1 MSDARQMRLWIVL
14 AHVRRLRVE
23 RRRRILNAARLE
35 MERSAANTAA
45 KREAI
50 ARHQARCSEIIAVC
64 TSGNRAAPLW
74 RIALQ
79 KHVDERVALVAAL
92 SNALSAEQLAEAKAA
107 ASSHA
112 LQREMRGEE
121 DARAR
126 VRRLKAARQKD
137 DDSDD

>member
-1 MSDARQMRLWIVL
+1 M
-14 AHVRRLRVE
+14 
-23 RRRRILNAARLE
+23 
-35 MERSAANTAA
+35 
-45 KREAI
+45 
-50 ARHQARCSEIIAVC
+50 
-64 TSGNRAAPLW
+64 
-74 RIALQ
+74 Q
-79 KHVDERVALVAAL
+79 KHVDERVALAAAL

-137 DDSDD
+137 DDPDD